1 MRIYRVSWLIFCGI
15 IGLLGLIV
23 AFTWSLTVIIMVLV
37 CAVLTGW
44 VVAVVALDPDDTT
57 RPPRDK
63 RRIAARSAGLT
74 GAGALAFIGMGTLLG
89 PPTAVLLLAVTAGGS
104 PYVISRCVHWLREHG
119 HLAEPAPRPSPPNPD
134 DRTPLPPP
142 AGIPP
147 VESDGLPAP
156 RVVLSS
162 LTDDALCLA
171 WRVSFSAL
179 RRAESQ
185 AQRLSIIEER
195 RAYLDEIE
203 RRNAAGLAAWLASG
217 PRAAGDP
224 SRFVLGDGAAGRAR
238 IDWNALL
245 HDTDQ

>member
-15 IGLLGLIV
+15 VGLLGLIV

-37 CAVLTGW
+37 CAILTGW
-44 VVAVVALDPDDTT
+44 VVAVVALDPEDTT
-57 RPPRDK
+57 RLPRDR
-63 RRIAARSAGLT
+63 RRIAIRSAVLT
-74 GAGALAFIGMGTLLG
+74 GAVTLAFIGMGTLLG
-89 PPTAVLLLAVTAGGS
+89 APTAVLLLAVTAGGS
-104 PYVISRCVHWLREHG
+104 PYVTSRCVDWLREHG
-119 HLAEPAPRPSPPNPD
+119 HLSEPVPQPTPPNSGDRSPQSPSPGKPD
-134 DRTPLPPP
+134 D
-142 AGIPP
+142 
-147 VESDGLPAP
+147 LPAP
-156 RVVLSS
+156 SFVLSA
-162 LTDDALCLA
+162 LADDALCLA
-171 WRVSFSAL
+171 WRASFSAL
-179 RRAESQ
+179 RRAESP

-203 RRNAAGLAAWLASG
+203 RRNAGGLAAWLASG